1 MVEFRGVSKAYAR
14 VAGGRV
20 HALADASFRIGQGEL
35 AILCGPMGAGK
46 STLLRLISGEERP
59 SQGTVLVDG
68 TDLGTLG
75 RRGLARL
82 RRRLAVIPQE
92 PRLVAERTAFGN
104 VAFVLQALGL
114 PRAEAR
120 ARALAALR
128 QVGLAAKGNALPAEL
143 AWSERQRLSIA
154 RALAVAPRLLLA
166 DEPFAVVDDAV
177 TGEMV
182 ELFRA
187 MNKEGTTVVLAT
199 RVARL
204 ARDLRA
210 RAFMLDG
217 GRVRVDEPPHAD
229 A

>member
-14 VAGGRV
+14 AAGGRV
-20 HALADASFRIGQGEL
+20 HALAGASFRIGQGEL
-35 AILCGPMGAGK
+35 AVVCGPIGAGK
-46 STLLRLISGEERP
+46 STLLRLVSGEERP

-68 TDLGTLG
+68 TDVGTLG

-82 RRRLAVIPQE
+82 RRSLAVIPQE
-92 PRLVAERTAFGN
+92 PRLVADQTAFGN

-114 PRAEAR
+114 SRAEAR
-120 ARALAALR
+120 ARALTALR
-128 QVGLAAKGNALPAEL
+128 QVGLAAKGNALPVEL
-143 AWSERQRLSIA
+143 ALSERQRLSIA

-166 DEPFAVVDDAV
+166 DEPFAVVGDAA
-177 TGEMV
+177 TGELI

-199 RVARL
+199 RAARL
-204 ARDLRA
+204 AGDLRA
-210 RAFMLDG
+210 RAVMLDG
-217 GRVRVDEPPHAD
+217 GRVRVDEAPLAD